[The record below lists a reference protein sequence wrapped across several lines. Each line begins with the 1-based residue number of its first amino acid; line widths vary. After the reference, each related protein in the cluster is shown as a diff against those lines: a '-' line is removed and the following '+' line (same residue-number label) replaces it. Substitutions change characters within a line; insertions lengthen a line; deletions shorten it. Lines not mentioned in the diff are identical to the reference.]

1 MAYDPA
7 VNIANCCTISI
18 YNNRIQ
24 CGFGSGTATQLAI
37 YYPGAFCGFIGKNL
51 FNRNIAVGGWS
62 ISDSSGFNSI
72 VEKDIVFNSV
82 VYA

>member
-7 VNIANCCTISI
+7 VNIANYHTISI

-24 CGFGSGTATQLAI
+24 CSSGSSTATQLAI
-37 YYPGAFCGFIGKNL
+37 YCPGAFCGFIGKNL

-62 ISDSSGFNSI
+62 ISDSNGFNSI
-72 VEKDIVFNSV
+72 VERDIVFNSV
-82 VYA
+82 VYS